1 MHLIR
6 TLFAGAL
13 LSSASLTLNAAGL
26 EVGDP
31 YVRAVP
37 PGQPNSAAFMTL
49 HNTGSEDRA
58 LIGAESPAAETV
70 ELHTHVEE
78 DGMMRMRRIERIAVN
93 AGETT
98 TLAPGGL
105 HIMLIGLKSE
115 LTPGQTVELTLIQ
128 DDGERLAIQ
137 APVRRIEAMSPAMK
151 H

>member
-1 MHLIR
+1 MHAIR

-13 LSSASLTLNAAGL
+13 LSSASLTLGAAGL
-26 EVGDP
+26 EIGDP

-37 PGQPNSAAFMTL
+37 PGQPNSAAFMSL
-49 HNTGSEDRA
+49 RNTSTEDRA
-58 LIGAESPAAETV
+58 LIGAESPAAEVV

-78 DGMMRMRRIERIAVN
+78 GGMMRMRRIERITLP

-105 HIMLIGLKSE
+105 HIMLIGLKSD
-115 LTPGQTVELTLIQ
+115 LAPGQTVDLTLIQ

-137 APVRRIEAMSPAMK
+137 APVRPIEPMHGPMA

>member
-13 LSSASLTLNAAGL
+13 LSSANLTLSAAGL

-49 HNTGSEDRA
+49 RNTSAENHA
-58 LIGAESPAAETV
+58 LVGAESPAAETV
-70 ELHTHVEE
+70 ELHTHVDEG
-78 DGMMRMRRIERIAVN
+78 GMMRMRRIKRIDLP
-93 AGETT
+93 AGERV
-98 TLAPGGL
+98 TLQPGAL
-105 HIMLIGLKSE
+105 HVMLIGLKSE
-115 LTPGQTVELTLIQ
+115 LAPGQTVELTLIQ
-128 DDGERLAIQ
+128 DDGERLSIR
-137 APVRRIEAMSPAMK
+137 APVRPIAPMHGSGG

>member
-1 MHLIR
+1 MRLIR
-6 TLFAGAL
+6 TLFAAAL
-13 LSSASLTLNAAGL
+13 LSSVGLTVNAAGL

-49 HNTGSEDRA
+49 HNTGTEDRA

-78 DGMMRMRRIERIAVN
+78 GGLMQMRRIERIALP

-115 LTPGQTVELTLIQ
+115 LAPGQTVELTLIQ

-137 APVRRIEAMSPAMK
+137 APVRRLEPMHHAAA

>member
-1 MHLIR
+1 MHAIR

-13 LSSASLTLNAAGL
+13 LSGAGLTLSAAGL

-49 HNTGSEDRA
+49 HNTSDADRA
-58 LIGAESPAAETV
+58 LVGAESPAAETV

-78 DGMMRMRRIERIAVN
+78 GGLMQMRRIERIALP

-115 LTPGQTVELTLIQ
+115 LAPGQTVELTLIQ

-137 APVRRIEAMSPAMK
+137 APVRRLEPMHHAAA